1 MERSLERD
9 GSESIEAC
17 HELTD
22 AELPVLALVA
32 TGQSDEGIAEALG
45 QSLASVRSTVR
56 RFRERTGLAG
66 RLLVAWAGR
75 HERCCISR
83 PE

>member
-1 MERSLERD
+1 MERPLEC
-9 GSESIEAC
+9 EAIEAC

-22 AELPVLALVA
+22 AERPVLELVA

-45 QSLASVRSTVR
+45 QSLASIRSTLR

-66 RLLVAWAGR
+66 RVLVAWAVR
-75 HERCCISR
+75 HEGCCISS
-83 PE
+83 PG